1 MRFLLDESADA
12 RLGPY
17 LVARGHEVIQVAK
30 DYPAGLPDTEVL
42 ALAHRQQRILIAND
56 RDFGELV
63 FKHRQSHTGVILFR
77 LGNYAPLV
85 TKIARLDYVLTHYH
99 RQLDQFL
106 VVTPTNV
113 RVGQLGGASP

>member
-12 RLGPY
+12 RLVPY
-17 LVARGHEVIQVAK
+17 LVARGHQVTRVAK

-42 ALAHRQQRILIAND
+42 TLAHRQRRILIAND

-77 LGNYAPLV
+77 LGPYAPLV

-106 VVTPTNV
+106 VVTPAQV
-113 RVGQLGGASP
+113 RVGQPGGASP